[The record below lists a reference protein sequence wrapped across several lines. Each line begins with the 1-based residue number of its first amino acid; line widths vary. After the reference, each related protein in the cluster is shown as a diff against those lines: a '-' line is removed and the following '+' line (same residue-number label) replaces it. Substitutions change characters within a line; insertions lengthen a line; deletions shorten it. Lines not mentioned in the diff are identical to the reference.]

1 MVSNAEMHIILCVPV
16 LYFILKCVIDYSY
29 FFYTNPPF

>member
-1 MVSNAEMHIILCVPV
+1 MVYNAGMHNILCVPV

-29 FFYTNPPF
+29 RGV